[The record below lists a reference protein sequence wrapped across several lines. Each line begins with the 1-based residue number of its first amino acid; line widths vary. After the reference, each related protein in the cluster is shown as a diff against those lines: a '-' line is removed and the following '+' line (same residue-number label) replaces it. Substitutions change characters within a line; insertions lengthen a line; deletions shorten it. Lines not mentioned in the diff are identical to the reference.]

1 MQATGSLARARP
13 GEIMTLMTTLAL
25 IATFLLA
32 FSITAL
38 MVPPIQ
44 RLGIRRGWVQK
55 PGGRR
60 AHTQP
65 TTNIGGVAIY
75 AGCMAAFVAT
85 IALESLDPA
94 LQRSSFETLRVGL
107 VLLGGSLMF
116 AVMWLDDIWELHWS
130 FKFGTQVVAALIAVG
145 PFLWDQAR
153 YLDANGLPTEARGI
167 LLTAFNFPFTN
178 QVDLYAISPW
188 LAIIATIFWIGW
200 MSNTVNFVDG
210 LDGLAAGVSLIAAL
224 MLALHALRLDPPQL
238 TIALLPLAIAGACGG
253 FLIFNFPPAK
263 IFMGGGAEF
272 LGYMLGV
279 SAIIGGAKLA
289 TVLLVLGVPIL
300 DVAWLIVSRTL
311 AGRSPMQGG
320 RDHLHLRLRDLGFS
334 GRQIVLFYYGLS
346 ASFGLVGISGASQIA
361 KLAALSVLALIG
373 AVIIGYAM
381 WMGERRKQHT

>member
-1 MQATGSLARARP
+1 
-13 GEIMTLMTTLAL
+13 
-25 IATFLLA
+25 
-32 FSITAL
+32 
-38 MVPPIQ
+38 
-44 RLGIRRGWVQK
+44 
-55 PGGRR
+55 
-60 AHTQP
+60 
-65 TTNIGGVAIY
+65 
-75 AGCMAAFVAT
+75 
-85 IALESLDPA
+85 
-94 LQRSSFETLRVGL
+94 
-107 VLLGGSLMF
+107 
-116 AVMWLDDIWELHWS
+116 IWELHWS
-130 FKFGTQVVAALIAVG
+130 IKFGTQVVAALIAVG